1 MAHEID
7 NLVAVGLNHHTA
19 PLEIRERL
27 AMDEISIKEHLSML
41 VNNGVCKE
49 AFLLSTCNRVE
60 LFGVPRISSSQS
72 LLDYFCSIRGAHGVA
87 PHTFRREGTDAVAH
101 LFRVASSLDS
111 LVVGEP
117 QILGQVKTAVR
128 LAEET
133 ETLGRLLR
141 PLTRRTFSLAKK
153 IRTHTQIGESTVG
166 VGSAGV
172 DLARQIFGELR
183 SRRAML
189 IGTGHMGVEV
199 AKSLQHAGLDELII
213 VNRTFEHAVD
223 LAQQVGGTPVSMER
237 LAEYLPRVDI
247 VLAATAARQ
256 PILNVDTVRRALKKR
271 KYKPLFLMDLSVPR
285 NIAPAI
291 DELDAAYLF
300 NVDDL
305 AGIVEQGHKAR
316 REASRQAEEMVH
328 TEVTQFVR
336 LMSDVEIGPMISRL
350 TEKVESIRMQ
360 ELKRSRRFMDGL
372 SEEQQEELEVVTT
385 AMVRKILHGPL
396 RTLREAGRDG
406 DIAQVRRILELW
418 KDEE

>member
-1 MAHEID
+1 MAPEIE

-27 AMDEISIKEHLSML
+27 AMDEASIKEHLSSL
-41 VNNGVCKE
+41 VDNGVCKE

-60 LFGVPRISSSQS
+60 LFGVPRIPSQQS

-87 PHTFRREGTDAVAH
+87 PHTFRREGTDAVKH

-111 LVVGEP
+111 LVLGEP

-133 ETLGRLLR
+133 DTLGRLLR

-153 IRTHTQIGESTVG
+153 IRTQTQIGESTVG

-189 IGTGHMGVEV
+189 IGTGDMGMEV
-199 AKSLQHAGLDELII
+199 AKSLQHAGLDELVI
-213 VNRTFEHAVD
+213 VNRTFENAVD
-223 LAQQVGGTPVSMER
+223 LAQKVGGTPVSMDR

-247 VLAATAARQ
+247 VLAATASRQ

-285 NIAPAI
+285 NIAPSI

-305 AGIVEQGHKAR
+305 AGIVEQGHRAR

-328 TEVTQFVR
+328 SEVTQFVR
-336 LMSDVEIGPMISRL
+336 LMSDVEIGPMISTL
-350 TEKVESIRMQ
+350 TDKVESIRVQ
-360 ELKRSRRFMDGL
+360 ELKRSKRLMDGL
-372 SEEQQEELEVVTT
+372 TEVQRADLDTLT
-385 AMVRKILHGPL
+385 SAMVRKILHEPL
-396 RTLREAGRDG
+396 RALRGAGREG
-406 DIAQVRRILELW
+406 DLEQVRRILELW